1 MTNFFDTSPAT
12 TTETTNQTTTA
23 NPWAQASPLLTS
35 MAQYYSGLNPAVT
48 GQQTQAGQ
56 NLWGEASAVPSYGVQ
71 GAGAVNNLF
80 SGLGILPSA
89 YSKLQ
94 QNLGSVANPN
104 NTNPYNTPGFSDALN
119 TMTNNI
125 TNAVKGVYSGS
136 GRSPSGAGTFA
147 KTLGLG
153 LTQGEAPIL
162 QQQYNANTQN
172 MLTANQILQNAG
184 ISTVGAMGGDT
195 MQALQAAGI
204 LPQVAT
210 APGQTQLGVANTL
223 YGQPI
228 QNANALLSPA
238 LSLGQAGGTTT
249 GTGTQVGTQMPAQNM
264 FSNVLGDISGV
275 LGIGG
280 SLMKMSD
287 RRLKTDIKDIG
298 RTHDD
303 QKIYSYRF
311 KGSNTPQIGMMAD
324 EVERKT
330 PEAVGRGPGGFK
342 GVRYDLATRKAAK
355 MGMLSKAA

>member
-1 MTNFFDTSPAT
+1 
-12 TTETTNQTTTA
+12 
-23 NPWAQASPLLTS
+23 

-56 NLWGEASAVPSYGVQ
+56 TLWGEANAVPSYGAQ
-71 GAGAVNNLF
+71 GTGAVNNLF

-89 YSKLQ
+89 YSTLQ

-119 TMTNNI
+119 TMTGNI
-125 TNAVKGVYSGS
+125 TNAVKGVYGGS
-136 GRSPSGAGTFA
+136 GRTPSGAGTFA

-162 QQQYNANTQN
+162 QSQYNQNVAN
-172 MLTANQILQNAG
+172 MMSANQMLQNAG

-249 GTGTQVGTQMPAQNM
+249 GVGTQVGTQKPAENM
-264 FSNVLGDISGV
+264 FSNVLGDISSV

-280 SLMKMSD
+280 ALMSD

-311 KGSNTPQIGMMAD
+311 KGSNTPQIGMLAQ
-324 EVERKT
+324 EVEGKY

>member
-153 LTQGEAPIL
+153 LRRSWALRIR
-162 QQQYNANTQN
+162 
-172 MLTANQILQNAG
+172 
-184 ISTVGAMGGDT
+184 STGSRSRTPMHCYRRHCLSVK
-195 MQALQAAGI
+195 
-204 LPQVAT
+204 QVARRR
-210 APGQTQLGVANTL
+210 
-223 YGQPI
+223 
-228 QNANALLSPA
+228 
-238 LSLGQAGGTTT
+238 
-249 GTGTQVGTQMPAQNM
+249 AQ
-264 FSNVLGDISGV
+264 G
-275 LGIGG
+275 
-280 SLMKMSD
+280 
-287 RRLKTDIKDIG
+287 RRSARRCRR
-298 RTHDD
+298 RTC
-303 QKIYSYRF
+303 SR
-311 KGSNTPQIGMMAD
+311 MC
-324 EVERKT
+324 
-330 PEAVGRGPGGFK
+330 
-342 GVRYDLATRKAAK
+342 
-355 MGMLSKAA
+355 

>member
-1 MTNFFDTSPAT
+1 MTGFFDTSPAT

-238 LSLGQAGGTTT
+238 LSLGQAGRHADAGAEHVLECARRY
-249 GTGTQVGTQMPAQNM
+249 QRCARHRRQSHEDVGSAAQNRHQ
-264 FSNVLGDISGV
+264 GYRQDARRPEDIQLQV
-275 LGIGG
+275 Q
-280 SLMKMSD
+280 
-287 RRLKTDIKDIG
+287 RLE
-298 RTHDD
+298 HA
-303 QKIYSYRF
+303 
-311 KGSNTPQIGMMAD
+311 AD
-324 EVERKT
+324 
-330 PEAVGRGPGGFK
+330 
-342 GVRYDLATRKAAK
+342 RYD
-355 MGMLSKAA
+355 G